1 MTAFADIDT
10 GTQPASAATSN
21 DVASRVSADGK
32 VIPAQKATL
41 SFALPGQIAQLKV
54 DVGSSV
60 RQGDVIAE
68 LDTAQLDAA
77 VAQAEAG
84 LTLAR
89 ANFDKLKA
97 GARPEQILAA
107 RSNLSATTSALA
119 QAVAN
124 RDLVQSGPTAAQIA
138 GAKADAQ
145 QAYNSM
151 VAARTHRDLLRQA
164 HDAGKD
170 GATSV
175 DDADKAYNVA
185 YEDWQ
190 AAQARLNKLLA
201 GADSNELSSAQAQVG
216 AASANARAS
225 QAQVDALIAGATPE
239 EMAVAE
245 AAVTE
250 AQAAVDQA
258 RAIRQQA
265 ELIAPF
271 DGTIADVPIRAGQ
284 YVNAGM
290 PIVVI
295 GDLSKL
301 HIETTDL
308 NEKDISSVSIGSKVS
323 MTFDALPGVTVDG
336 TVIRIAPQSTESS
349 GVNYTVTIDL
359 AQIPDRLRW
368 GMTALVRIT

>member
-1 MTAFADIDT
+1 
-10 GTQPASAATSN
+10 
-21 DVASRVSADGK
+21 
-32 VIPAQKATL
+32 
-41 SFALPGQIAQLKV
+41 
-54 DVGSSV
+54 
-60 RQGDVIAE
+60 
-68 LDTAQLDAA
+68 
-77 VAQAEAG
+77 
-84 LTLAR
+84 
-89 ANFDKLKA
+89 
-97 GARPEQILAA
+97 
-107 RSNLSATTSALA
+107 
-119 QAVAN
+119 
-124 RDLVQSGPTAAQIA
+124 
-138 GAKADAQ
+138 
-145 QAYNSM
+145 M

-225 QAQVDALIAGATPE
+225 QAQVDALIAGATLE